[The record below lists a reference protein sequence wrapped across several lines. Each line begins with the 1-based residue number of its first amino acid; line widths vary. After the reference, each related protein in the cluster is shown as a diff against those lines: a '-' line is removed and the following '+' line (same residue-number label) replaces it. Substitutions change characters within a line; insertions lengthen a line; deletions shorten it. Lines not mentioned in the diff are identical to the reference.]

1 MLSKTWIV
9 SLIDV
14 NLISYNFPNLK
25 TYLNL
30 KKTTKYHLKNNFL
43 YFQYDSSMIHTNYVI
58 Y

>member
-30 KKTTKYHLKNNFL
+30 RKNNQIPFKNNFL